1 LRTSY
6 CQTRIIIVKMEKGI
20 KRLAFVAILFMAAFP
35 FISSCIVSLGDYPG
49 YQVGRSWVEYHKS
62 VSLRPGGTL
71 SLENVNGNVEIAGWD
86 RDELE
91 MYVERNVTRTPSWL
105 TRWQPWWRVVP
116 KIDFDKFEDFI
127 KIKAQPAR
135 RGENLPAFDFY
146 LNVPHHIHLKNIVSR
161 TGDIV
166 VADLY
171 GEIVIEL
178 MEGNVTVENF
188 SGSLLVSLGE
198 GYVEAD
204 LVDLRNEDEI
214 RISTEKGDIIL
225 YLESSVRANVEAN
238 APAGKVV
245 NAFFPEKI
253 PSSGKIAFELG
264 EGGTYISLYSASGD
278 IHIKEF
284 K

>member
-1 LRTSY
+1 MKKR
-6 CQTRIIIVKMEKGI
+6 I
-20 KRLAFVAILFMAAFP
+20 KRLVHIAILFMAAFP
-35 FISSCIVSLGDYPG
+35 FISSCIVSLGDFPG
-49 YQVGRSWVEYHKS
+49 YQVGRSLAEYHKS

-71 SLENVNGNVEIAGWD
+71 SLESGNGNVEIIGWE

-91 MYVERNVTRTPSWL
+91 MYVERNVTRSPSWL

-127 KIKAQPAR
+127 KIRVQPAR
-135 RGENLPAFDFY
+135 RGENLPAYDFY

-178 MEGNVTVENF
+178 TEGNVKVENF

-198 GYVEAD
+198 GSVEAD
-204 LVDLRNEDEI
+204 LVDLRSEDEV
-214 RISTEKGDIIL
+214 RISTENGDIVL
-225 YLESSVRANVEAN
+225 CLESTVRASVEAN
-238 APAGKVV
+238 APSGKVV

-253 PSSGKIAFELG
+253 PSSEKVAFELG

>member
-1 LRTSY
+1 
-6 CQTRIIIVKMEKGI
+6 MEKRI
-20 KRLAFVAILFMAAFP
+20 KRFARIAVLFMVAFP
-35 FISSCIVSLGDYPG
+35 FISSCIVSLGDFPG
-49 YQVGRSWVEYHKS
+49 YQVGRPWVEYHKS

-71 SLENVNGNVEIAGWD
+71 SLENVSGNVEIAGWD

-91 MYVERNVTRTPSWL
+91 MYVERNVTRSPSWL
-105 TRWQPWWRVVP
+105 ARWQPWWRVVP

-127 KIKAQPAR
+127 KIKVQAAR
-135 RGENLPAFDFY
+135 RGENLPAYDFY

-178 MEGNVTVENF
+178 RKGKVKVENF
-188 SGSLLVSLGE
+188 SGSLLISLGE
-198 GYVEAD
+198 GSIEAD
-204 LVDLRNEDEI
+204 LVDLRSEDEVK
-214 RISTEKGDIIL
+214 ISTEKGDIVL
-225 YLESSVRANVEAN
+225 YLESNIRASVEAN

-245 NAFFPEKI
+245 NAFLPEKI
-253 PSSGKIAFELG
+253 PPSGKISFELG

-278 IHIKEF
+278 IYIKEF

>member
-1 LRTSY
+1 M
-6 CQTRIIIVKMEKGI
+6 KKGI
-20 KRLAFVAILFMAAFP
+20 KRLIHIAFLFMAAFP
-35 FISSCIVSLGDYPG
+35 FVSSCIVSLGDYPG
-49 YQVGRSWVEYHKS
+49 YQVGRSLIEYHKS

-71 SLENVNGNVEIAGWD
+71 SLENVNGNVEIVGWD

-91 MYVERNVTRTPSWL
+91 MYVERNVTHSPSWL
-105 TRWQPWWRVVP
+105 TRWQPWWRVAP
-116 KIDFDKFEDFI
+116 RIDFDKFEDFI
-127 KIKAQPAR
+127 KIKALPAR
-135 RGENLPAFDFY
+135 RGENLPAYDFY
-146 LNVPHHIHLKNIVSR
+146 LNVPHHIQLKNIVSR
-161 TGDIV
+161 NGDIV

-178 MEGNVTVENF
+178 TEGNVKVENF

-198 GYVEAD
+198 GSIEVD
-204 LVDLRNEDEI
+204 LVDLRSEDEV
-214 RISTEKGDIIL
+214 RISTKNGDIVL
-225 YLESSVRANVEAN
+225 YLESSVRASVEAN
-238 APAGKVV
+238 APAGKII